1 MIFSIILLCLDSL
14 IIIRR
19 VMGASSASKGST
31 GITLN
36 KDEVIEVKKIIEIL
50 LLNLVTMKNCSE

>member
-1 MIFSIILLCLDSL
+1 
-14 IIIRR
+14 
-19 VMGASSASKGST
+19 MGASSASKGST